1 MRPRIRQAYY
11 RIKPFIPRRL
21 QIWARGLVVL
31 RKLAACA
38 DWFGRV
44 RRLLAM
50 EEKRGFTSSF
60 NFVPKKY
67 HVDQLT
73 LEFLRSRGFEVGVH
87 GWKHDGKL
95 YASRAKFQRRA
106 QKINRC
112 LKDWNATGFRSPAMH
127 HNLDWLHQLEIDY
140 DLSTFDTDPFEP
152 QPDGVCTIFPFW
164 VAAPKAGAGYVEM
177 PYTLPQ
183 DSTLFVLMGRGD
195 IDIWKR
201 KLRWI
206 VGYRGNGAGQHPPR
220 LHELRPGEKGRR
232 RI

>member
-1 MRPRIRQAYY
+1 
-11 RIKPFIPRRL
+11 
-21 QIWARGLVVL
+21 
-31 RKLAACA
+31 
-38 DWFGRV
+38 
-44 RRLLAM
+44 M

-95 YASRAKFQRRA
+95 YSSRAKFQRRA

-127 HNLDWLHQLEIDY
+127 HNLDWLHQLDIDY

-164 VAAPKAGAGYVEM
+164 VAGPKAGAGYVEM

-183 DSTLFVLMGRGD
+183 DSTMFVLMGEGISTYGSGNCAGSRISGE
-195 IDIWKR
+195 W
-201 KLRWI
+201 RWSTPI
-206 VGYRGNGAGQHPPR
+206 PITWAST
-220 LHELRPGEKGRR
+220 GEKGCG
-232 RI
+232 RIRPLPV